1 MCIFGSK
8 AASHIVSVSFI
19 LLTITA
25 CQSVS
30 LETEGAP
37 FPEIELT
44 TNKDLLDQLQN
55 NASLVPKIQI
65 ETTITVY
72 EFNDVW
78 ERIKSGFQL
87 KEAYGH
93 PAVAKQVVAYA
104 NNQRL
109 FDLIAER
116 SSPFLYWIDEE
127 IEDRGLPME
136 LALVPIVESMFDPN
150 AYSRQ
155 QAVGL
160 WQFMA
165 PTARSFGLQQDWWYD
180 ARRDPRAST
189 KAALDYLQIL
199 YEQFNQ
205 DWLLALASYNTG
217 DGNVRKAIRRNGGPA
232 LKANFWELPLANETR
247 LYVPRIL
254 ALASVISATNSFEI
268 ILQPVDNKEP
278 LAIVEI
284 GAQIDLAQAAKL
296 AQINYAELRALNPGY
311 LQWATHPEKPQNLAV
326 PVNNAE
332 LLLAGL
338 KDIDTNDLVTWD
350 RYKIEPGDTLS
361 GIAQKLETRVDI
373 LQTANQIQG
382 TRIIAGNSLMV
393 PRTTDT
399 SVLTY
404 LPNIRTLKAPIIKA
418 PLSYTVRRGDNLWTI
433 ARKFDLRSK
442 KIAQR
447 NKLALDSLLQP
458 GQILDLRFASNS
470 IHAIDNSREV
480 SKLKL
485 YHVQPGDSMASIA
498 EQFDTD
504 LDTLLNWNEIAE
516 KDLIFPEQQIRVYPP
531 GAGIK

>member
-1 MCIFGSK
+1 
-8 AASHIVSVSFI
+8 
-19 LLTITA
+19 
-25 CQSVS
+25 
-30 LETEGAP
+30 
-37 FPEIELT
+37 
-44 TNKDLLDQLQN
+44 
-55 NASLVPKIQI
+55 
-65 ETTITVY
+65 
-72 EFNDVW
+72 
-78 ERIKSGFQL
+78 
-87 KEAYGH
+87 
-93 PAVAKQVVAYA
+93 
-104 NNQRL
+104 
-109 FDLIAER
+109 
-116 SSPFLYWIDEE
+116 
-127 IEDRGLPME
+127 
-136 LALVPIVESMFDPN
+136 MFDPN

-189 KAALDYLQIL
+189 KAALDYLQKL

-254 ALASVISATNSFEI
+254 ALASVISDTNSFEI

-296 AQINYAELRALNPGY
+296 AQIDYAELRALNPGY
-311 LQWATHPEKPQNLAV
+311 LQWATHPENPQNLAV

-332 LLLAGL
+332 FLLAGL
-338 KDIDTNDLVTWD
+338 KGIDTNDLVTWD

-361 GIAQKLETRVDI
+361 GIAQKLGTRVDI
-373 LQTANQIQG
+373 LKTVNQIPG

-404 LPNIRTLKAPIIKA
+404 LPNIRTPKASIIKP
-418 PLSYTVRRGDNLWTI
+418 PLSYIVRRGDNLWAI

-442 KIAQR
+442 EIAQR
-447 NKLALDSLLQP
+447 NKISLASVP
-458 GQILDLRFASNS
+458 
-470 IHAIDNSREV
+470 V
-480 SKLKL
+480 SYTHL
-485 YHVQPGDSMASIA
+485 
-498 EQFDTD
+498 
-504 LDTLLNWNEIAE
+504 TLPTKRI
-516 KDLIFPEQQIRVYPP
+516 V
-531 GAGIK
+531 

>member
-8 AASHIVSVSFI
+8 AASHIVSVSFV
-19 LLTITA
+19 LLTITS

-37 FPEIELT
+37 APDIELVI
-44 TNKDLLDQLQN
+44 NKDLLNQRQN
-55 NASLVPKIQI
+55 TASAPKTQV
-65 ETTITVY
+65 EATITVY

-78 ERIKSGFQL
+78 ERIKLGFQL
-87 KEAYGH
+87 KEAYEH

-116 SSPFLYWIDEE
+116 SSPFLYWIVEE

-189 KAALDYLQIL
+189 KAALDYLQKL

-254 ALASVISATNSFEI
+254 ALASVISDTNSFEI

-296 AQINYAELRALNPGY
+296 AQIDYAELRALNPGY
-311 LQWATHPEKPQNLAV
+311 LQWATHPENPQNLAV

-338 KDIDTNDLVTWD
+338 KGIDTNDLVTWD

-361 GIAQKLETRVDI
+361 GIAQKLGTRVDI
-373 LQTANQIQG
+373 LKTVNQIPG
-382 TRIIAGNSLMV
+382 TRIISGNSLMV

-404 LPNIRTLKAPIIKA
+404 LPNIRTPKVSIIKP
-418 PLSYTVRRGDNLWTI
+418 PLSYTVRRGDNLWAI

-442 KIAQR
+442 EIAQR
-447 NKLALDSLLQP
+447 NKLSLASVLQP

-470 IHAIDNSREV
+470 THATNNAKEV
-480 SKLKL
+480 SELKL

-498 EQFDTD
+498 KQFDTD
-504 LDTLLNWNEIAE
+504 LGTLLNWNEIAK
-516 KDLIFPEQQIRVYPP
+516 KDLIFPGQEIRVYPP
-531 GAGIK
+531 GVGIE

>member
-8 AASHIVSVSFI
+8 ATYHIVSVSFI
-19 LLTITA
+19 LLTITS

-37 FPEIELT
+37 APDIELV
-44 TNKDLLDQLQN
+44 TNKDPLNHPQN
-55 NASLVPKIQI
+55 TAVDPKIQV
-65 ETTITVY
+65 EATITVY
-72 EFNDVW
+72 ELNDVW
-78 ERIKSGFQL
+78 ERIKLGFQL
-87 KEAYGH
+87 KEAYEH
-93 PAVAKQVVAYA
+93 PAVAKEVVAYA

-116 SSPFLYWIDEE
+116 SSPFLYWIVEE
-127 IEDRGLPME
+127 IENRGLPME
-136 LALVPIVESMFDPN
+136 LALVPIVESMFNPN

-189 KAALDYLQIL
+189 KAALDYLQKL

-217 DGNVRKAIRRNGGPA
+217 DGNVRNAIRRNGGPA

-254 ALASVISATNSFEI
+254 ALASVISDTNSFEI

-296 AQINYAELRALNPGY
+296 AQIDYAELRALNPGY
-311 LQWATHPEKPQNLAV
+311 LQWATHPENPQNLAV

-338 KDIDTNDLVTWD
+338 KGIDTNDLVTWD

-361 GIAQKLETRVDI
+361 GIAQKLGTRVDI
-373 LQTANQIQG
+373 LKTVNQIQG

-399 SVLTY
+399 SVLAY
-404 LPNIRTLKAPIIKA
+404 LPNIRTPKAPIIKA
-418 PLSYTVRRGDNLWTI
+418 PLSYTVRRGDNLWAI
-433 ARKFDLRSK
+433 ARRFDLRSK
-442 KIAQR
+442 EIAQQ
-447 NKLALDSLLQP
+447 NKLSLASVLQP

-470 IHAIDNSREV
+470 THAIDNAREV
-480 SKLKL
+480 SEPKL

-498 EQFDTD
+498 KQFDTD
-504 LDTLLNWNEIAE
+504 LGILLNWNEIAK
-516 KDLIFPEQQIRVYPP
+516 KDLIFPGQKIRIYPP
-531 GAGIK
+531 GAGIE